1 MVIITAMFIN
11 TAMVAPRVRP
21 RNLHQSLFPR
31 NRERPALR
39 VIAQPRISLVLTG
52 LSEYRRPCRCY
63 VISVGYLRLCHADEA
78 TYLGVLRDAG
88 CVVQRREFIPE
99 GDDGH
104 VLLLAQ
110 RPGAAAAPAGGE
122 RAVSVAER
130 GGGTTPEEKQEW
142 RDSRRTKG
150 CRRLPTAYAPT
161 SLRLLAAPEAEC
173 S

>member
-1 MVIITAMFIN
+1 M
-11 TAMVAPRVRP
+11 
-21 RNLHQSLFPR
+21 
-31 NRERPALR
+31 R

-78 TYLGVLRDAG
+78 TYLAWLRDTG
-88 CVVQRREFIPE
+88 FVVQRREFIPE

-130 GGGTTPEEKQEW
+130 GGGYDT
-142 RDSRRTKG
+142 RRETGVARLATNKG
-150 CRRLPTAYAPT
+150 LPATAY
-161 SLRLLAAPEAEC
+161 SLRAYVASA
-173 S
+173 SGSA